1 MLSVCIDI
9 FKVIPTTYEKVDYD
23 CFVMCVDRLSGWM
36 IVRPT
41 LSLGLTGEKTA
52 KLLLQNGWE
61 TFGLP
66 SVITSDQGPQFI
78 ADWWKTM
85 CNGLGIR
92 LAYSQAYRPQGNGR
106 AERAGKQ
113 LLDVLKKLSAETDI
127 NWVEALPR
135 AIMCIHDTPGP
146 AKLSPFQ
153 IMFGRDRHLGG
164 VAYRHTKMCEDA
176 EWFLRRMKYIDQKV
190 SGDLNELH
198 EKECAS
204 ANKKRKERCPFLI
217 GEEVLLIRP
226 VDMVRNKLDSY
237 WMGPYKVISRTS
249 TSSYVV
255 AKGNQKF
262 KTHLD
267 HMKPFHDQDVREL
280 LENVTYEHR
289 PKSPTNRTP
298 KIVDKV
304 LKHRVSNGEYEFLI
318 AWENKEPTENTWEK
332 TNSFAKG
339 WILPWVEY
347 CEKHAIPPSI

>member
-78 ADWWKTM
+78 AEWWRTM
-85 CNGLGIR
+85 CSGLGIR

-164 VAYRHTKMCEDA
+164 VAHRHKKCAKMPNI
-176 EWFLRRMKYIDQKV
+176 F
-190 SGDLNELH
+190 
-198 EKECAS
+198 
-204 ANKKRKERCPFLI
+204 
-217 GEEVLLIRP
+217 
-226 VDMVRNKLDSY
+226 
-237 WMGPYKVISRTS
+237 
-249 TSSYVV
+249 
-255 AKGNQKF
+255 
-262 KTHLD
+262 
-267 HMKPFHDQDVREL
+267 
-280 LENVTYEHR
+280 
-289 PKSPTNRTP
+289 
-298 KIVDKV
+298 
-304 LKHRVSNGEYEFLI
+304 
-318 AWENKEPTENTWEK
+318 
-332 TNSFAKG
+332 
-339 WILPWVEY
+339 
-347 CEKHAIPPSI
+347 